1 MEEKNKKCPYCAE
14 EIKNDAIKC
23 KYCGSD
29 IGDKEGESKIKA
41 NHHSS
46 YGVFTLLSILMPLIG
61 LILGVIYLTKNNKL
75 DKKLGEH
82 SIAVSIAFFILW
94 SVVISFYSFS
104 L

>member
-23 KYCGSD
+23 KHCGSD
-29 IGDKEGESKIKA
+29 INNKEGEGKIKA

-61 LILGVIYLTKNNKL
+61 LILGVVYLTKNNKL

-82 SIAVSIAFFILW
+82 CIAVSIIFFILW
-94 SVVISFYSFS
+94 AVVGAFFGVF
-104 L
+104 